1 MSAAQISA
9 DALIIGGGVAGLF
22 ILDTL
27 VDSGVGALLVDAHPL
42 GSGQTTSSQGILHA
56 GVKYAL
62 AGSAGDDAVEASEA
76 AALWSEML
84 CGGAGN
90 DLRGVRV
97 LTGHCW
103 LWRSASWAGV
113 AGMLGARLAL
123 RTAPVAVAEQERPEW
138 LRGVKGDVLKL
149 GETVIDPRSLLQVL
163 AERHSAR
170 ILRSDV
176 QAIERLANGASVTMG
191 GTGEYRVRASSV
203 ILAAGNGNERLSA
216 LADAAEP
223 MQRRP
228 LRQLMIRG
236 SLPLVF
242 GHCIDGARTRVTIT
256 SDRLADGSVVWHV
269 GGQIAE
275 DGVRMDAS
283 EFLRYGLAEVAS
295 ALPGVELG
303 GCEAGEYVV
312 DRAEPRTK
320 DGRRPPRAFA
330 QWSGSICTV
339 WPIKLV
345 LAPLLAKAVC
355 AQVRERSV
363 VRSPS
368 NGWGDLRDGVTMAQR
383 PWESR
388 WNSPQMGTR

>member
-1 MSAAQISA
+1 MPAAQKSA
-9 DALIIGGGVAGLF
+9 DAIVIGGGCAGLF
-22 ILDTL
+22 ILDAL
-27 VDSGVGALLVDAHPL
+27 VEAGVDALLVDANPL
-42 GSGQTTSSQGILHA
+42 GTGQTTSSQGILHA

-62 AGSAGDDAVEASEA
+62 SGAAGDDAVEASEA

-84 CGGAGN
+84 RGGGGN

-97 LTGHCW
+97 LADHCW

-123 RTAPVAVAEQERPEW
+123 RTAPVAVTESERPPW

-163 AERHSAR
+163 ASRHTAR
-170 ILRSDV
+170 IVRADV
-176 QAIERLANGASVTMG
+176 RAIAHTPGGASITIG
-191 GTGEYRVRASSV
+191 GTREDCVGADAV
-203 ILAAGNGNERLSA
+203 ILAAGAGNERLSA
-216 LADAAEP
+216 LAGAPEP

-236 SLPLVF
+236 ALPMVF

-256 SDRLADGSVVWHV
+256 SDRMLDGTVVWHV

-275 DGVRMDAS
+275 DGVHMEPRD
-283 EFLRYGLAEVAS
+283 FIRHGLAEVVS
-295 ALPGVELG
+295 ALPGVEIAS
-303 GCEAGEYVV
+303 CEVGEYLV
-312 DRAEPRTK
+312 DRAEPKTK

-330 QWSGSICTV
+330 KWRGPICTV

-345 LAPLLAKAVC
+345 LAPLLARAVC
-355 AQVRERSV
+355 DRLRGRSTT
-363 VRSPS
+363 RSAEES
-368 NGWGDLRDGVTMAQR
+368 WGGGAESVHLAER
-383 PWESR
+383 PWESQ
-388 WNSPQMGTR
+388 WKQQQVGSS

>member
-9 DALIIGGGVAGLF
+9 DALVIGGGVAGLF
-22 ILDTL
+22 ILDSL
-27 VDSGVGALLVDAHPL
+27 VQAGCGALLVDTNPL
-42 GSGQTTSSQGILHA
+42 GTGQTTSSQGILHA

-62 AGSAGDDAVEASEA
+62 AGTAGDDAVEASEA

-90 DLRGVRV
+90 DLRSVRV
-97 LTGHCW
+97 LADHCW

-123 RTAPVAVAEQERPEW
+123 RTAPVAVAESERPPW
-138 LRGVKGDVLKL
+138 LRGVKGDILRL

-163 AERHSAR
+163 AARHAAR
-170 ILRSDV
+170 IVRGHV
-176 QAIERLANGASVTMG
+176 QSIERLSNVVSVAIG
-191 GTGEYRVRASSV
+191 GTQEYRVGTSHV
-203 ILAAGNGNERLSA
+203 ILAAGAGNEQLSA
-216 LADAAEP
+216 LAGSPEP

-236 SLPLVF
+236 KLPMVF

-256 SDRLADGSVVWHV
+256 SDRMPDESVVWHV

-275 DGVRMDAS
+275 DGVRMEAS
-283 EFLRYGLAEVAS
+283 DFIRHGLAEVAS

-303 GCEAGEYVV
+303 GCEVGEYLV

-330 QWSGSICTV
+330 QWQGPICTV

-345 LAPLLAKAVC
+345 LAPLLARAVC
-355 AQVRERSV
+355 THVRERSAH
-363 VRSPS
+363 SMGS
-368 NGWGDLRDGVTMAQR
+368 AWSGSEQSANLADR

-388 WNSPQMGTR
+388 WSDQRVGA